1 MRAGVLSAG
10 ILNIGTWVR
19 PAVKEHKPLDEV
31 RPRTSG
37 WNEDAFA
44 RQQIGNLVRQAFF
57 STGKAARH
65 VVFSGVELDSD
76 VNEICWG
83 VGQALACERPESVLV
98 VVRDAIG
105 QNEADTNSGIG
116 LRNRAHRVE
125 RNLWRL
131 AVPSMPSRSEMDLD
145 GLRTF
150 MAEVRRE
157 FEYSVVA
164 DCAGGWMRRAS
175 LAELADGMV
184 LVLSALRT
192 RRASARKVLEELSH
206 VRLLGTVLQDR
217 VFPIPEGIYRRL

>member
-1 MRAGVLSAG
+1 
-10 ILNIGTWVR
+10 
-19 PAVKEHKPLDEV
+19 
-31 RPRTSG
+31 
-37 WNEDAFA
+37 
-44 RQQIGNLVRQAFF
+44 
-57 STGKAARH
+57 
-65 VVFSGVELDSD
+65 

-98 VVRDAIG
+98 VVRDEIG
-105 QNEADTNSGIG
+105 QNGADTNSGVG
-116 LRNRAHRVE
+116 LRNRANRLE

-131 AVPSMPSRSEMDLD
+131 VVPSMPSRREMDLD

-175 LAELADGMV
+175 LAEFADGMV

-192 RRASARKVLEELSH
+192 RRASARKLLEELSH

-217 VFPIPEGIYRRL
+217 VFPIPEGIYQRL